1 MSTNPDPTLYNLV
14 GKHVIVKNC
23 AVVPVLIRGYSGLA
37 TDVFIRDDQVPFY
50 RVKLD
55 VVQANDYMTDFV
67 KRLNEKCSNQNGT
80 YLVRTAHVVETLGPT
95 PDPLPNIQFKI
106 NDTEIVAMFREFQDV
121 IRQAMDEFPGDS
133 PVDRES
139 RYVKYQPRMMEIFQ
153 RSVIKKSGLS
163 LSDGEI
169 NAVLADL
176 AESVGSNDLST
187 VIKKLI
193 PRTVTKCITGYSTH

>member
-23 AVVPVLIRGYSGLA
+23 PVVPVLIRGYSGLA

-55 VVQANDYMTDFV
+55 VVQANGYMTDFV
-67 KRLNEKCSNQNGT
+67 KRLNEKCINQNGT
-80 YLVRTAHVVETLGPT
+80 YLVRTAHVVETSVPT

-139 RYVKYQPRMMEIFQ
+139 RYVKYQPHMMEIFQ
-153 RSVIKKSGLS
+153 RRVIKRSGLS

-176 AESVGSNDLST
+176 ADSVGSTDLSA

-193 PRTVTKCITGYSTH
+193 HPAP